1 MIKNKGTIPKI
12 MKIATTPMCHEIL
25 RLAGV
30 SEYHIIKDG
39 MYEDMDV
46 AVVLSETE
54 THDDT
59 STLYIKLK
67 INTFHQIEDSIK
79 LVSERLGTEPIKE
92 DIDAGLSNQQRDEN
106 RGIRVKTYSQFLSE
120 IAEDMGFTIVND
132 ESYDYLI
139 YPDYLRE
146 ELEKK
151 IQVAGESAVE
161 LPSHKNAPQNPVKR
175 AQLRY
180 QILESRT
187 CMKH

>member
-1 MIKNKGTIPKI
+1 M
-12 MKIATTPMCHEIL
+12 
-25 RLAGV
+25 
-30 SEYHIIKDG
+30 
-39 MYEDMDV
+39 
-46 AVVLSETE
+46 
-54 THDDT
+54 
-59 STLYIKLK
+59 
-67 INTFHQIEDSIK
+67 
-79 LVSERLGTEPIKE
+79 VSERLGTEPIKE